1 MNQPEWADTKTFE
14 IFMLFLCL
22 PLILFVGISSII
34 FLTFSYI
41 CPVFLI
47 KVLARMSDRKKCYT
61 YEEKQEEAIRYMLRL
76 KENEEFWRRIPK
88 PYTFHSLLFYMTY
101 GVLKFRYKNEL
112 LYYKL
117 KPETN
122 G

>member
-1 MNQPEWADTKTFE
+1 MSKSNWENSENFG
-14 IFMLFLCL
+14 IFLLFLTL
-22 PLILFVGISSII
+22 PLMLIVGTGILI
-34 FLTFSYI
+34 FLIFSYI

-47 KVLARMSDRKKCYT
+47 KVLARLSDRKQCYT
-61 YEEKQEEAIRYMLRL
+61 YDEKQEEAIRYMLRL
-76 KENEEFWRRIPK
+76 KENEDFWRRMPK
-88 PYTFHSLLFYMTY
+88 PYTFHSLIFYMTY
-101 GVLKFRYKNEL
+101 GVLKLRYKNEL